1 MLPYRHRDVAICA
14 LARAPP
20 RSLFITASLAILKTS
35 QMHIVAFI
43 LQTISLFFFFFLRL
57 K

>member
-14 LARAPP
+14 LAGAPP
-20 RSLFITASLAILKTS
+20 RSVFITASLAILKTS

-43 LQTISLFFFFFLRL
+43 LQTISFFFFFFGRL